1 MFLIIT
7 WTERLPG
14 DVASRGCIT
23 PAEASTLFQEI
34 SGQAKWIGTHGDLHH
49 KNVHFWRC
57 TGDCQ
62 EPCQEPCQ
70 GVCQGACK
78 GVYQTSSQRQ
88 GQGKPVLRVFD
99 LGLPFI
105 DSNNEGYVRE
115 FDEETSQYVSFC
127 LCIFLIVPQT
137 VFLFFQLM
145 AAPRGDIM
153 GLAVLIFNF
162 MAGMPLQQV
171 PGYAESVRQKPA
183 QRPAMTLEEAARQR
197 EQELLGCPQGDD
209 FAEDQAAEQMAE
221 QAAEQIAEQM
231 AELPKLSLRSDFL
244 LGKRGR
250 VCSPSKPEEPA
261 PPAFVIRPK
270 KLMF

>member
-1 MFLIIT
+1 MLQEADHTRAALLGVKAYKINEKMFLIIT

-62 EPCQEPCQ
+62 EPCQ

-78 GVYQTSSQRQ
+78 GMDQTSTQGQ

-127 LCIFLIVPQT
+127 FVCFLDCSSNRF
-137 VFLFFQLM
+137 FLFFQLM

-171 PGYAESVRQKPA
+171 PGYAESVSQKPA
-183 QRPAMTLEEAARQR
+183 QRLAMTLEEAARRR
-197 EQELLGCPQGDD
+197 EQELLG
-209 FAEDQAAEQMAE
+209 
-221 QAAEQIAEQM
+221 
-231 AELPKLSLRSDFL
+231 
-244 LGKRGR
+244 
-250 VCSPSKPEEPA
+250 
-261 PPAFVIRPK
+261 
-270 KLMF
+270 